1 MTGTI
6 IGLALGHTLLCLPF
20 AVINIGVSLKG
31 LDPTLLRAAAG
42 LGAGPLHI
50 FRTVTLPLILPGLA
64 GGAAFAFITS
74 FDEVVISIFLVGIK
88 AKTLPVKMW
97 EIMRVEF
104 TPVTAVASTLLI
116 ILTLV
121 MFMMIQR
128 LSRLQGDRRRV

>member
-1 MTGTI
+1 M
-6 IGLALGHTLLCLPF
+6 
-20 AVINIGVSLKG
+20 
-31 LDPTLLRAAAG
+31 
-42 LGAGPLHI
+42 
-50 FRTVTLPLILPGLA
+50 
-64 GGAAFAFITS
+64 
-74 FDEVVISIFLVGIK
+74 VISIFLVGIK

-128 LSRLQGDRRRV
+128 LSRRQGDRRRV